1 MNGTGPVALAGRGV
15 YRPSMVAVLLSAD
28 SRIRSGVVLPAAV
41 VVLAAWVV
49 VAIATEHST
58 IPTFALMWV
67 AMSVAMM
74 LPTVT
79 RPMMRAADGSATR
92 AWTFLGAFLAVWL
105 VAGVPAYL
113 LMNAVEW
120 TPFWIALSWIVAGVY
135 QVLPQQHRLVKSC
148 SAVAYTGRASGYG
161 VRQGLRCVAA
171 CAPIMLAAMVTAMAL
186 PGFVAPVLL
195 LLGLTALLC
204 WEREPS
210 TPRQAM
216 VVVGMV
222 LMLTAVAA
230 VMLFGSGAGHLHS

>member
-1 MNGTGPVALAGRGV
+1 
-15 YRPSMVAVLLSAD
+15 MVAVLLSAD
-28 SRIRSGVVLPAAV
+28 SRIRTRVVLPAAL
-41 VVLAAWVV
+41 VVLAAWIVLAV
-49 VAIATEHST
+49 TTEHSSV
-58 IPTFALMWV
+58 PTFALMWV

-79 RPMMRAADGSATR
+79 RPMLRAADGSASR
-92 AWTFLGAFLAVWL
+92 AWMFLGAFLAAWL
-105 VAGVPAYL
+105 VAGVPVYL
-113 LMNAVEW
+113 LMNALQW
-120 TPFWIALSWIVAGVY
+120 TPFWIALAWIVAGVY

-148 SAVAYTGRASGYG
+148 SAVVYSGRASGFG
-161 VRQGLRCVAA
+161 ARQGLRCVSA

-195 LLGLTALLC
+195 LLGLTVLLC

-216 VVVGMV
+216 VVVGTT

-230 VMLFGSGAGHLHS
+230 VMLFGSGAGHLHG